1 MGHSSACRLSTRLSK
16 LWGTALHVDCLQE
29 GGGVTVR
36 YNPLFVIGMGYG
48 KKRRKLKLPGI
59 GTCDL
64 SAMGGL
70 KHALAKDIGTE
81 GNCTS

>member
-1 MGHSSACRLSTRLSK
+1 MGHSSPCMLSTRLSK

-48 KKRRKLKLPGI
+48 KKRRKFE
-59 GTCDL
+59 TARD
-64 SAMGGL
+64 SNM
-70 KHALAKDIGTE
+70 
-81 GNCTS
+81 